1 MRSGLD
7 SGYALGG
14 RDVYYGSS
22 DATPLFV
29 MLLGEL
35 RRWGLAR
42 GEVDALLPHADRALA
57 WIERFGDSDGDGF
70 VEYQRATDRGLA
82 NQGWKDSFDAI
93 SFAGGA
99 LAEPPIALA
108 EVQGYVYAAYVARAH
123 FARQSGGRTRP
134 STGPRRPRHSSAAS
148 TTRSGCPIAGITRSR
163 WTGTSKRPV
172 DALASIMGHCLWT
185 GVVDED
191 KAAAVAGGSRAGHVH
206 RVRGAHARRD
216 DEPLQPDEL
225 PQWLG
230 LAP

>member
-1 MRSGLD
+1 
-7 SGYALGG
+7 
-14 RDVYYGSS
+14 
-22 DATPLFV
+22 

-70 VEYQRATDRGLA
+70 VEHQRATDRGLA

-123 FARQSGGRTRP
+123 FAREAGEVDVAEHWTEAAAALK
-134 STGPRRPRHSSAAS
+134 RRFNDAFWLPDRGYYALALD
-148 TTRSGCPIAGITRSR
+148 RD
-163 WTGTSKRPV
+163 KRPV
-172 DALASIMGHCLWT
+172 DALASNMGHCLWT

-191 KAAAVAGGSRAGHVH
+191 KAAAVAAGCSGRTCSPGSGC
-206 RVRGAHARRD
+206 ARSPRR
-216 DEPLQPDEL
+216 
-225 PQWLG
+225 
-230 LAP
+230 